1 MQRQWTRKQDSII
14 YNKNKVENMWLIVK
28 LLFFVG
34 ILLSIFVAGS
44 SFLSSTQSLLSY
56 VIKDSLSPIIC
67 NGVVTNEYLNSKL
80 KNNHEQFVYKP
91 SSFLAPKNCG
101 LDNSKKLA
109 ISEQDVDYQQKGSIT
124 LIKENSQKIIVIPS
138 WVALKNM

>member
-1 MQRQWTRKQDSII
+1 MKRQWVRKQDSII
-14 YNKNKVENMWLIVK
+14 YNRSKVENMWFLVK
-28 LLFFVG
+28 SLFFVG
-34 ILLSIFVAGS
+34 ILLSIFVAGP
-44 SFLSSTQSLLSY
+44 SFLSGTQSFLSY

-67 NGVVTNEYLNSKL
+67 NGVITNQYLNSKL

-91 SSFLAPKNCG
+91 SSFLTPKNCG

-109 ISEQDVDYQQKGSIT
+109 TSEQAADYQQKDSIT
-124 LIKENSQKIIVIPS
+124 LIKEDAQKIIVTPS

>member
-1 MQRQWTRKQDSII
+1 MKRQWISKQDSIT
-14 YNKNKVENMWLIVK
+14 YNRNKVENIWLLVK

-34 ILLSIFVAGS
+34 ILLSIFVAGP

-67 NGVVTNEYLNSKL
+67 NGIITNKYFNSKL
-80 KNNHEQFVYKP
+80 KNNHEQFVYKA
-91 SSFLAPKNCG
+91 SSFLASKNYG

-109 ISEQDVDYQQKGSIT
+109 TSEQAADYQQKGSIT
-124 LIKENSQKIIVIPS
+124 LIKEDSQKIIVTPS

>member
-1 MQRQWTRKQDSII
+1 MKRQWIRKQGS
-14 YNKNKVENMWLIVK
+14 VENMWLLAK

-34 ILLSIFVAGS
+34 ILLSIFVAGP
-44 SFLSSTQSLLSY
+44 SFLSSAQSLLSY

-67 NGVVTNEYLNSKL
+67 NGVVTKYLNSKL

-124 LIKENSQKIIVIPS
+124 LIKEDSQKIIVIPS

>member
-1 MQRQWTRKQDSII
+1 MQRQWTKKQDSII
-14 YNKNKVENMWLIVK
+14 YNKNKVENMWLLVK

-34 ILLSIFVAGS
+34 ILLSIFVAVP

-67 NGVVTNEYLNSKL
+67 NGVITNKYLNSKL

-91 SSFLAPKNCG
+91 SSFLATKNCG
-101 LDNSKKLA
+101 LDNSKKL
-109 ISEQDVDYQQKGSIT
+109 SI
-124 LIKENSQKIIVIPS
+124 LSRLVIINKKV
-138 WVALKNM
+138 L

>member
-1 MQRQWTRKQDSII
+1 MKRQWIRKQDSII
-14 YNKNKVENMWLIVK
+14 YNRNKVENMWLLVK

-34 ILLSIFVAGS
+34 ILLSIFVTGP

-67 NGVVTNEYLNSKL
+67 NGVITNKYLNSKL

-91 SSFLAPKNCG
+91 SSFLMPKNCG
-101 LDNSKKLA
+101 LDNSKKLS
-109 ISEQDVDYQQKGSIT
+109 ISEQAVDYQQKGFIT
-124 LIKENSQKIIVIPS
+124 LMKEDSQKIIVTPS
-138 WVALKNM
+138 WVNLKNM

>member
-1 MQRQWTRKQDSII
+1 MKRQWIRKQGS
-14 YNKNKVENMWLIVK
+14 VENMWLLAK

-34 ILLSIFVAGS
+34 ILLSIFVTGP

-109 ISEQDVDYQQKGSIT
+109 ISEQDVDYQQKGPIT